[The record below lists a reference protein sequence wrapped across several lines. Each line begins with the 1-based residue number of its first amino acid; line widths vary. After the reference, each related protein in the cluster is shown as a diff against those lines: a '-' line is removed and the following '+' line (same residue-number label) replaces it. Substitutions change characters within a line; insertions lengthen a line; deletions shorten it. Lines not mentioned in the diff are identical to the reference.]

1 MKNQRTTHALNLFSS
16 PIRRL
21 AFHIKYF
28 VFMGIMILTLSGC
41 QKDEAGPKPST
52 AEVEPALKTFLT
64 AQEAAKENSLGSGS
78 VKVEVDQLSVT
89 SVGDFSKEMGGWP
102 VYTSA
107 FEVTRHQ
114 GVSTVTEKHPSNS
127 TAAEAF
133 ARRTATGTIECFM
146 PEVFQQAEKNMNSA
160 MQKALDNIQIK
171 K

>member
-1 MKNQRTTHALNLFSS
+1 MKNQLTTHVLNVFLT

-21 AFHIKYF
+21 TFNIKYF
-28 VFMGIMILTLSGC
+28 VFMGIIVLALSGC
-41 QKDEAGPKPST
+41 HKDEAGPKPST
-52 AEVEPALKTFLT
+52 AEVEPTLKTFLI
-64 AQEAAKENSLGSGS
+64 AQETAKEVLLGSGR

-89 SVGDFSKEMGGWP
+89 RVGDFSKEMGGWP

-114 GVSTVTEKHPSNS
+114 GVTTVTEKHPSSS

-133 ARRTATGTIECFM
+133 ARRAANGTIECFI
-146 PEVFQQAEKNMNSA
+146 PEVFQQAEKNMNNA